1 MTTTAIRADVF
12 LRELALA
19 IARNQVGANV
29 PVHEVLAAEGVTQQE
44 YDAIKKNPTFTG
56 YVTAFAKDLTENGFS
71 FAAKS
76 RVLAEALLPD
86 VYHLARDV
94 DAPAAVRL
102 KAIEDIV
109 EWGDLKPKKS
119 VETGGGPGY
128 SITINIPGALPTTV
142 TAKAPAADTVD
153 AEDAVEI
160 PTIELPRPRAPKPS
174 VIILDEPETY
184 EYAGD
189 DIYS

>member
-29 PVHEVLAAEGVTQQE
+29 PVHEVLAAEGITQQE
-44 YDAIKKNPTFTG
+44 YDAIKVNPTFEG
-56 YVTAFAKDLTENGFS
+56 YVSAYVKELTETGFS

-86 VYHLARDV
+86 VYHMIKDPDV
-94 DAPAAVRL
+94 PAAVRL
-102 KAIEDIV
+102 KAVENIV
-109 EWGDLKPKKS
+109 EWGDLKPKKV
-119 VETGGGPGY
+119 VEAGGGPGY

-142 TAKAPAADTVD
+142 SARAQTADVVD
-153 AEDAVEI
+153 V
-160 PTIELPRPRAPKPS
+160 PTIALPSAPPKKPS
-174 VIILDEPETY
+174 LILLDEPESY

-189 DIYS
+189 DVIL

>member
-19 IARNQVGANV
+19 IARNQVGANA
-29 PVHEVLAAEGVTQQE
+29 PVHEVLAAEGITQPE
-44 YDAIKKNPTFTG
+44 YDAISKNPTFKG
-56 YVTAFAKDLTENGFS
+56 YVTTFVKELTESGFS

-86 VYHLARDV
+86 VYHLARDP
-94 DAPAAVRL
+94 DAPAATRL

-109 EWGDLKPKKS
+109 EWGDLKPKRS
-119 VETGGGPGY
+119 AENAQGPGY

-142 TAKAPAADTVD
+142 TAKAPAADVVD
-153 AEDAVEI
+153 AEDATEI
-160 PTIELPRPRAPKPS
+160 PTITLPRPRPPKAS
-174 VIILDEPETY
+174 NILFDEPESY
-184 EYAGD
+184 EYAGE
-189 DIYS
+189 DIYL

>member
-44 YDAIKKNPTFTG
+44 YDAIKKNPTFEG
-56 YVTAFAKDLTENGFS
+56 YVAAYVKELTETGFS

-86 VYHLARDV
+86 VYHMIKDPDV
-94 DAPAAVRL
+94 PAAVRL
-102 KAIEDIV
+102 KAVENIV
-109 EWGDLKPKKS
+109 EWGDLKPKKV
-119 VETGGGPGY
+119 VEAGGGPGY

-142 TAKAPAADTVD
+142 SARTQAADV
-153 AEDAVEI
+153 VEV
-160 PTIELPRPRAPKPS
+160 PTIELPSAPPKKQS
-174 VIILDEPETY
+174 TILLDEPDNY

-189 DIYS
+189 DVYI

>member
-29 PVHEVLAAEGVTQQE
+29 PVHEVLAAEGITQQE
-44 YDAIKKNPTFTG
+44 YDAIKKNPTFEG
-56 YVTAFAKDLTENGFS
+56 YVAAYVKELTETGFS

-86 VYHLARDV
+86 VYHMIKDPDV
-94 DAPAAVRL
+94 PAAVRL
-102 KAIEDIV
+102 KAVENIV
-109 EWGDLKPKKS
+109 EWGDLKPKKT
-119 VETGGGPGY
+119 VEAGGGPGY

-142 TAKAPAADTVD
+142 SARTQAADV
-153 AEDAVEI
+153 VEV
-160 PTIELPRPRAPKPS
+160 PTIELPSAPPKKQS
-174 VIILDEPETY
+174 TILLDEPESY

-189 DIYS
+189 DVYL